1 MREGAGVVDRL
12 TGLPAGWIYVLVF
25 ALVFAE
31 DAVFIGFLLPGETA
45 AIVGGVTASTHHT
58 NVFVMTGLVIVAAVT
73 GDSVGYEVGRRYGVR
88 VLEVRP
94 LAKRRERVDRARAF
108 LARHGGPAVLL
119 ARLVAFFRAMLP
131 FLSGVAH
138 MRYRVF
144 LAFNAAGGVVWGIA
158 NVLLGYLA
166 GVSYQRVAARFGE
179 ITAIVVAV
187 IAVVTLIVVRI
198 RRDRRLNQRQPP
210 TS

>member
-1 MREGAGVVDRL
+1 MTESAGLVDRL
-12 TGLPAGWIYVLVF
+12 SGLPAPWVYVLVF

-31 DAVFIGFLLPGETA
+31 DAVFVGFLLPGETA

-58 NVFVMTGLVIVAAVT
+58 NVYVMSGIVVAAAIS
-73 GDSVGYEVGRRYGVR
+73 GDSVGYEVGKRYGIR

-108 LARHGGPAVLL
+108 LARHGGPAVFL
-119 ARLVAFFRAMLP
+119 ARFVAFFRAMMP

-144 LAFNAAGGVVWGIA
+144 LAYNAAGGLVWGIG
-158 NVLLGYLA
+158 NVLLGYVA
-166 GVSYQRVAARFGE
+166 GAAYQRVAARFGE
-179 ITAIVVAV
+179 ITAIVVAA
-187 IAVVTLIVVRI
+187 IAIVALVVFQI
-198 RRDRRLNQRQPP
+198 RRHRRLNRE
-210 TS
+210 

>member
-1 MREGAGVVDRL
+1 MTESAGLVDRL
-12 TGLPAGWIYVLVF
+12 SGLPAPWVYVLVF

-31 DAVFIGFLLPGETA
+31 DAVFVGFLLPGETA

-58 NVFVMTGLVIVAAVT
+58 NVYVMSGIVVAAAIS
-73 GDSVGYEVGRRYGVR
+73 GDSVGYEVGKRYGIR

-108 LARHGGPAVLL
+108 LARHGGPAVFL
-119 ARLVAFFRAMLP
+119 ARFVAFFRAMMP

-144 LAFNAAGGVVWGIA
+144 LSFNAVGGVVWGVG
-158 NVLLGYLA
+158 NVLLGYIA
-166 GVSYQRVAARFGE
+166 GAAYQRVAARFGE
-179 ITAIVVAV
+179 ITAIVVAA
-187 IAVVTLIVVRI
+187 IAIVALVVFQI
-198 RRDRRLNQRQPP
+198 RRHRHVNRE
-210 TS
+210 